1 MRGLSELYCYS
12 LSNDYKYMIKR
23 TGSLFPDK
31 DKMEELYSAMLKR
44 KLSPA
49 RLGNI
54 IKMFK
59 HYCAWADKGLPD
71 VKAPRDTGKRIVFLT
86 EMEATMML
94 HKCINYRDYAILCLL
109 LYGGLRRSEVV
120 NLKLHDLDLE
130 NRIIT
135 VRTTKTHIE
144 AESIISKKVVG
155 ALKDWLKR
163 RPEVTHDYVFT
174 SRNGGKIGPDRI
186 TRLVKEYANKA
197 GIKKNVT
204 AHVLRHTLATNLLT
218 NGADISFVQKQLRH
232 RNIQSTLVYLHITTE
247 KQKEMYDRFC
257 PSF

>member
-59 HYCAWADKGLPD
+59 HYCAWAGKELPD
-71 VKAPRDTGKRIVFLT
+71 VKAPRDTGRRIVFLT

-94 HKCINYRDYAILCLL
+94 HKCINYRDYAILCML

-120 NLKLHDLDLE
+120 NLRLHDWTL
-130 NRIIT
+130 
-135 VRTTKTHIE
+135 RTGSSLPE
-144 AESIISKKVVG
+144 RP
-155 ALKDWLKR
+155 KR
-163 RPEVTHDYVFT
+163 T
-174 SRNGGKIGPDRI
+174 SR
-186 TRLVKEYANKA
+186 
-197 GIKKNVT
+197 
-204 AHVLRHTLATNLLT
+204 
-218 NGADISFVQKQLRH
+218 
-232 RNIQSTLVYLHITTE
+232 QS
-247 KQKEMYDRFC
+247 Q
-257 PSF
+257 